1 MNKKIIVAL
10 CAYGITIP
18 AYGGR
23 AASSSKV
30 RDVLAE
36 TAIVASALSRGR
48 FDSSA
53 RYWTRD
59 TLRIMADH
67 LVDKFYGRREQ
78 EVCGWDHKQLVDPSR
93 VKPGDIV
100 LVHSDHFELFFKKI
114 HPRISAPYVLL
125 SHADPA
131 PAPGI
136 YAEYLNDPK
145 ILAWFGHDPD
155 GCTHPKFHGLAIG
168 LASDFWPH
176 GDINL
181 IKRIRDKYAGA
192 ERTMLAY
199 LNISVNTYPT
209 ERGYVREL
217 FMTKPFCEV
226 VKGRRSYEQ
235 YLYDLAHTKF
245 VISPRGNGIDCHRT
259 WEAIIMG
266 AIPVVRHSTLDPLF
280 EGLPVLL
287 IDDWNTITPE
297 FLENAYKEIWSRR
310 YDYSPL
316 YYEYWREKILSVRD
330 EALAAY
336 MQAHS

>member
-1 MNKKIIVAL
+1 MSFSLECSRFVSASGSKIKELLAPDAVIATAL
-10 CAYGITIP
+10 PPT
-18 AYGGR
+18 R
-23 AASSSKV
+23 FDASSQ
-30 RDVLAE
+30 
-36 TAIVASALSRGR
+36 
-48 FDSSA
+48 
-53 RYWTRD
+53 YWTRD
-59 TLRIMADH
+59 TLRSMADH

-100 LVHSDHFELFFKKI
+100 LVHSDYFELFFTQI
-114 HPRISAPYVLL
+114 HPHIKAPYILL

-136 YAEYLNDPK
+136 YAPYLDDPK

-176 GDINL
+176 GNIDL
-181 IKRIRDKYAGA
+181 IKKTRDQYAHA
-192 ERTMLAY
+192 QRTTLAY

-209 ERGYVREL
+209 ERGYVRDL
-217 FMTKPFCEV
+217 FMKKPFCDV

-287 IDDWNTITPE
+287 IDDWNSITEE
-297 FLENAYKEIWSRR
+297 FLEKAYTEIWSRR
-310 YDYSPL
+310 YNYGPL
-316 YYEYWREKILSVRD
+316 YFSYWREKILSVRD
-330 EALAAY
+330 AALAAY
-336 MQAHS
+336 RQPDA